1 MKDRKEQ
8 LLRQYTARVRKEGIL
23 KSVLIGCCAGA
34 AALIIVGLLSW
45 LLGFKAGLFVALA
58 AFVAVTAAVSLLLYF
73 LKFKPTVKQVARRVD
88 ELGLEERLITMVEL
102 EGDDSLMAQ
111 MQRKDTEKALSSFN
125 SMLLKIA
132 LSTALLVAVA
142 IVGVLGIGVTTVNA
156 LYYADVIPSGVD
168 VGKGESEIK
177 TFTLKYEVEKGEG
190 TIYRVENN
198 NFEMMDPLEET
209 VQEGED
215 GSTVYAYAAR
225 GWVFV
230 DWSDGYTLPYRR
242 LTSVDSDRTLKAR
255 FEEMEEIDD
264 REPERPQEGASGDG
278 SGSED
283 GDSQEEGD
291 GQPSEGSQGDQQ
303 QQTPSAPGDKNQGDG
318 ANGLRDED
326 RNQVLDG
333 KTYYGDQFDGSY
345 EDAMDR
351 AGSDG
356 NLSDPRKDAISDYFD
371 SIEKGGSGADEGTG
385 EGAGAEGGN

>member
-8 LLRQYTARVRKEGIL
+8 LLRQYTARVKKEGIL

-34 AALIIVGLLSW
+34 AALVTVGLLSW

-58 AFVAVTAAVSLLLYF
+58 AFVAVTAAVSVLLYF

-102 EGDDSLMAQ
+102 EGDDSVMAEL
-111 MQRKDTEKALSSFN
+111 QRRDTEKALSSMS
-125 SMLLKIA
+125 SMLIKIA

-142 IVGVLGIGVTTVNA
+142 IVGVLGVGVTTVDA

-168 VGKGESEIK
+168 VGKKEPEIR

-190 TIYRVENN
+190 TIYRVEDN
-198 NFEMMDPLEET
+198 NFELMDPLEET

-230 DWSDGYTLPYRR
+230 DWSDGYTLPYRK

-255 FEEMEEIDD
+255 FEEMEDIDD
-264 REPERPQEGASGDG
+264 REPERPQDGNSG
-278 SGSED
+278 SGENSED

-291 GQPSEGSQGDQQ
+291 GQPSDGSQGDQEQ
-303 QQTPSAPGDKNQGDG
+303 QQTPSGPGDKNQGDG

-333 KTYYGDQFDGSY
+333 KTYYGDQYDGAY

-351 AGSDG
+351 TGSDG
-356 NLSDPRKDAISDYFD
+356 NLSDPRKDAISDYLD
-371 SIEKGGSGADEGTG
+371 SIEKNGGGSSGD
-385 EGAGAEGGN
+385 AGGDAEDGN